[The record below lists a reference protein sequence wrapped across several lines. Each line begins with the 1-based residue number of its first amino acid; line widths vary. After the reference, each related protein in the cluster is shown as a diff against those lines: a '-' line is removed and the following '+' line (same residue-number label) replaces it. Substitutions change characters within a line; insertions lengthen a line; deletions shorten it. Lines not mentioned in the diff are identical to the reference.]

1 MNLFKRLL
9 GNRNGQLDDIGFW
22 DWFRRHERSFY
33 NIINK
38 REPPVVNVLFLKK
51 IMPKLHELNEAF
63 YCEAGMSDSTTAE
76 LVITTEG
83 DIKSFVFAEELIAAG
98 PALPNWKLTA
108 LKPATGAGVSIT
120 MDDEEFNSANIGF
133 FFEEQ
138 EQYPDEINLTLVHS
152 GLTGE
157 NKKTIIQGCFLFLDT
172 VLGELNAVTLIDNIE
187 IKGPSPENKTLIPM
201 EKLNDFLVWKE
212 KEFVEKYEG
221 IRHNTENDEYSIF
234 EGEDDN
240 GLPSIAVINTELL
253 DWDAKA
259 SHPWMLV
266 IEIDFEKNHGVAA
279 NGMPDKKHLQL
290 MDAFEGQL
298 SGQLTDSAGYLNLG
312 RNTAKGK
319 RKIYLACKEFRW
331 ASKTVHQLIGA
342 HANALT
348 TSYRIYKDKY
358 WRTMDSFRGQTE
370 S

>member
-1 MNLFKRLL
+1 MNFFKRLL
-9 GNRNGQLDDIGFW
+9 GNRNRRLNETGFW
-22 DWFRRHERSFY
+22 EWFRRHERSFY
-33 NIINK
+33 DTIK
-38 REPPVVNVLFLKK
+38 RLEPPVVNSLFLKR

-63 YCEAGMSDSTTAE
+63 YCEAGMSDSKTAE

-83 DIKSFVFAEELIAAG
+83 DIKSFVFAEELVAAG
-98 PALPNWKLTA
+98 PALPNWKFTA

-120 MDDEEFNSANIGF
+120 MDDEQFSSANIGF

-152 GLTGE
+152 AMTGE
-157 NKKTIIQGCFLFLDT
+157 NKKTIFHGCFLFLDT

-187 IKGPSPENKTLIPM
+187 IKGPSPENKELIPM

-212 KEFVEKYEG
+212 KEFVERYEG

-234 EGEDDN
+234 EGEDEN
-240 GLPSIAVINTELL
+240 GLKSIAVINTELL

-266 IEIDFEKNHGVAA
+266 IEIDFENDPVIAGS
-279 NGMPDKKHLQL
+279 GMPDKKYLEL
-290 MDAFEGQL
+290 MDAFEEQL

-319 RKIYLACKEFRW
+319 RNIYLACKEFRS
-331 ASKTVHQLIGA
+331 ASKTVHRLIGA
-342 HANALT
+342 HKTVLT
-348 TSYRIYKDKY
+348 CSYRIYKDKY
-358 WRTMDSFRGQTE
+358 WRTMDRFRGHAD